1 MSYQT
6 VTEDSLFRAEQ
17 GIFCAEQGNLKSL
30 FSLTYTALRSGRIG
44 GFRRRRAR
52 RSLVL
57 SAAGILLLLVK
68 SKQSPNSLRRLD
80 IVHSPA
86 GIVGGDAAG
95 ILLLLVMS
103 KQSANSLRRLD
114 IAHSPAGIVGGI
126 VGGDSER
133 LRAVPLDCRG
143 C

>member
-17 GIFCAEQGNLKSL
+17 RIFCAEQGNLKSL

-52 RSLVL
+52 RSLVRG
-57 SAAGILLLLVK
+57 AAGILLLLLK
-68 SKQSPNSLRRLD
+68 
-80 IVHSPA
+80 
-86 GIVGGDAAG
+86 
-95 ILLLLVMS
+95 S

-114 IAHSPAGIVGGI
+114 IAHSRAGIAGGI

-133 LRAVPLDCRG
+133 LRAVLLDCRG
-143 C
+143 CHERLSRHGSYRG

>member
-17 GIFCAEQGNLKSL
+17 RIFCAEQGNLKSL

-52 RSLVL
+52 RSLVP

-80 IVHSPA
+80 IVRLA
-86 GIVGGDAAG
+86 GIVGGAAG
-95 ILLLLVMS
+95 ILLLLLKS

-114 IAHSPAGIVGGI
+114 IAHSRAG
-126 VGGDSER
+126 
-133 LRAVPLDCRG
+133 
-143 C
+143 